1 MDSEEWTAEGRL
13 PDAEKGASDLRAKFN
28 RMGLCSDRDIVVL
41 WGGHILD
48 RAQEDRSDFDGP
60 WIGKPLKFDNSYFK
74 ELLKAHKD
82 EFMKLDPWALRG
94 FQGKSLVNLLNEEP
108 EGLLLLPS
116 DRLLM
121 TNAWFRLYV
130 ITYAKNPN
138 SFLEQ
143 YAISHKKLSELGFIK
158 RPPFPLY
165 YVYMNKKNNKS
176 NMLPQ
181 TIAGLAIAASVM
193 IIWYRIR
200 RSDGGG
206 GGGGAECNGDGGSGS
221 DIDGGSGV
229 GRGGSSSDDKIGV

>member
-1 MDSEEWTAEGRL
+1 
-13 PDAEKGASDLRAKFN
+13 
-28 RMGLCSDRDIVVL
+28 MGLCSDRDIVVL

-74 ELLKAHKD
+74 ELLKVHKD

-94 FQGKSLVNLLNEEP
+94 FQGKRLANLLNEEP

-181 TIAGLAIAASVM
+181 TIAGLALAASVM

-200 RSDGGG
+200 R
-206 GGGGAECNGDGGSGS
+206 
-221 DIDGGSGV
+221 
-229 GRGGSSSDDKIGV
+229 R